1 MQIALTVIHLLLA
14 IGLIGL
20 ILIQHGRGADA
31 GAAFGSGASA
41 TVFGA
46 RGSGSFLSRT
56 TAILATLFFVTSVV
70 MAYYAQRVEAPA
82 GLMDGAA
89 EAVRVDI
96 PAVPGAQV
104 LSGDIPTP
112 TSVPGPAGIPVQVP
126 APAAVQVQAPVAVQT
141 PVPVPVQVPG
151 GAEAQVQV
159 PVQVQVGAPAQ
170 VEIPAVFPNP
180 VQVPEAQ
187 IQVPAQEQMPQAVAP
202 SDVPAAIAAPMP
214 EAPFVEPGASQPPP
228 GDGVVRP

>member
-1 MQIALTVIHLLLA
+1 MQTILTVFHLFLA

-70 MAYYAQRVEAPA
+70 MAYYAQKVEPPK

-89 EAVRVDI
+89 EAVQLEVPTVAPGTVAGAAETAPVASGAPGPTPTPTPVAADV
-96 PAVPGAQV
+96 PAVPGT
-104 LSGDIPTP
+104 DM
-112 TSVPGPAGIPVQVP
+112 VPIQGQVP
-126 APAAVQVQAPVAVQT
+126 AA
-141 PVPVPVQVPG
+141 G
-151 GAEAQVQV
+151 G
-159 PVQVQVGAPAQ
+159 
-170 VEIPAVFPNP
+170 
-180 VQVPEAQ
+180 
-187 IQVPAQEQMPQAVAP
+187 
-202 SDVPAAIAAPMP
+202 DVPAVPP
-214 EAPFVEPGASQPPP
+214 EGAGKP
-228 GDGVVRP
+228 

>member
-1 MQIALTVIHLLLA
+1 MQIALTVIHLFLA

-56 TAILATLFFVTSVV
+56 TAVLATLFFVTSVV

-96 PAVPGAQV
+96 PAAPGARGV
-104 LSGDIPTP
+104 SGDVPT
-112 TSVPGPAGIPVQVP
+112 PGPAGIPVQVP
-126 APAAVQVQAPVAVQT
+126 AGVQTQVHAPVAVQT
-141 PVPVPVQVPG
+141 PVPMPVQVP
-151 GAEAQVQV
+151 
-159 PVQVQVGAPAQ
+159 AQ
-170 VEIPAVFPNP
+170 VEVPLVVPNP
-180 VQVPEAQ
+180 VQVPDAQ
-187 IQVPAQEQMPQAVAP
+187 IQAPAQDPMTSQAIAP
-202 SDVPAAIAAPMP
+202 SEVPAATVAPMP
-214 EAPFVEPGASQPPP
+214 EAPVPEQGANQSPPV
-228 GDGVVRP
+228 DGVARP